1 MINHS
6 GIDKQD
12 ITAVILAGG
21 QGRRMGGQDKGL
33 LEWSG
38 RPLIET
44 ILDSI
49 KPQAGAILINAN
61 RNKESYKRYGYPVIN
76 DDMEGYQGPL
86 AGFAAGMKVAKTDFI
101 ATIPCDSP
109 LVPDDMLERLS
120 TALIKDQAELSVA
133 HDGDRLQPV
142 YALLPIKLLDSLLQ
156 FMDEGNRKI
165 DLWYARHKMAAAD
178 FSDNPGIFRNVN
190 TPEQHSEL
198 HAEVVG

>member
-1 MINHS
+1 MKKS
-6 GIDKQD
+6 IDKQN

-33 LEWSG
+33 LEWAG

-49 KPQAGAILINAN
+49 KPQVGHILINAN
-61 RNKESYKRYGYPVIN
+61 RNKEKYTNYGHPVVADN
-76 DDMEGYQGPL
+76 LDGYQGPL
-86 AGFAAGMKVAKTDFI
+86 AGFVAGMKAAKTDYI
-101 ATIPCDSP
+101 ATLPCDSP
-109 LVPDDMLERLS
+109 LIPGDMIERLGV
-120 TALIKDQAELSVA
+120 ALVHDQAELAVA
-133 HDGDRLQPV
+133 HDGQRLQPV
-142 YALLPIKLLDSLLQ
+142 YALLPVKLLDSLLQ

-165 DLWYARHKMAAAD
+165 DLWYARHKMVEAN
-178 FSDNPGIFRNVN
+178 FSDNPDIFRNVN